1 LTDSGLTLVASS
13 DRKPAPDAECPTCAG
28 FGWEPTPQGSRRCHC
43 LRDAIKARKLA
54 AIPPKFAAFT
64 LGTITPDAK
73 RHAKQ
78 AALLDTMRAEPSA
91 SYVLCGRNGCGKT
104 LFGWLLYRAAVEREM
119 LASGVSCAEL
129 MRQFRAWEFDAEKLP
144 IVTPADLRS
153 DERRFVFI
161 DELDK
166 ARPSEYAAEQLF
178 ELVDAAYSHDQQLVI
193 TSNTPLDG
201 LAEHW
206 SRNAATIGASIVRR
220 LMDMSGAIL
229 VDMF

>member
-1 LTDSGLTLVASS
+1 
-13 DRKPAPDAECPTCAG
+13 
-28 FGWEPTPQGSRRCHC
+28 
-43 LRDAIKARKLA
+43 
-54 AIPPKFAAFT
+54 
-64 LGTITPDAK
+64 
-73 RHAKQ
+73 
-78 AALLDTMRAEPSA
+78 
-91 SYVLCGRNGCGKT
+91 
-104 LFGWLLYRAAVEREM
+104 M
-119 LASGVSCAEL
+119 LACGVSCAEL

-178 ELVDAAYSHDQQLVI
+178 ELIDAAYSHDQQIVI

-229 VDMF
+229 VDMFNPLASCAGHRVGGVASVGRRRGKGNANETFSI